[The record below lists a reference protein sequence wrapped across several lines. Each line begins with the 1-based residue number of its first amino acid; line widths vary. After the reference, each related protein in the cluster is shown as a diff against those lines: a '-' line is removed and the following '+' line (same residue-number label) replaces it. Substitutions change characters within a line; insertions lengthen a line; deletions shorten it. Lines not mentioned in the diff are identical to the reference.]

1 MPRFLELWIDSLP
14 RLLLATVQVT
24 IPLALVS
31 FAIALVIAVAVALVR
46 LYAPAPLKAVAWGYV
61 QVFRGTPLVVQL
73 FIVFFGLSSVGVN
86 LPAFTAAVVALS
98 LNTGAYASEAVRA
111 SILSVPRGQFEAAQS
126 LNLSRG
132 ATFRRV
138 VGPQAF
144 RIVLPPLANDF
155 IDLLKATS
163 LVFAITLID
172 LFQVGRQIAAA
183 TYEPMIMYTQVALIY
198 LVMVSVLSLGQ
209 NLLEKRVSVHVRSS

>member
-1 MPRFLELWIDSLP
+1 VPRFLELWIESLP
-14 RLLLATVQVT
+14 RLLAALVEIT
-24 IPLALVS
+24 IPLSLLS
-31 FAIALVIAVAVALVR
+31 FAIALVIAVLVALVR
-46 LYAPAPLKAVAWGYV
+46 LYAPAPLKALAWAYV

-73 FIVFFGLSSVGVN
+73 FIVYFGLPGVGIE
-86 LPAFTAAVVALS
+86 LAAFPAAVITLA

-111 SILSVPRGQFEAAQS
+111 SILSIPRGQFEAARS

-138 VGPQAF
+138 VAPQAM

-155 IDLLKATS
+155 IDLVKGTS

-172 LFQVGRQIAAA
+172 LFQVGRQIAAT
-183 TYEPMIMYTQVALIY
+183 TYEPLIMYTLVALIY
-198 LVMVSVLSLGQ
+198 LAVVSLLSLGQ
-209 NLLEKRVSVHVRSS
+209 NQLERKVSAHVRT